1 MRPEGRGTAREMER
15 LRYTYR
21 RRLAGLSDDELEE
34 EARRVGEMVAR
45 LKRRLHEL
53 EAEMA
58 ALDDAT
64 RGDAN
69 AAGDS
74 DERAANEER
83 RHELHAEHQRLYL
96 DLTTDLFR
104 KQAALS
110 AEEVRRWG
118 GE

>member
-1 MRPEGRGTAREMER
+1 MKGGTMYPEGREAARAMER

-21 RRLAGLSDDELEE
+21 RRLAGLSDDELDE
-34 EARRVGEMVAR
+34 EARRVADGVER
-45 LKRRLHEL
+45 LRRRLHAL
-53 EAEMA
+53 EQAIA
-58 ALDDAT
+58 DLDQT
-64 RGDAN
+64 P
-69 AAGDS
+69 S
-74 DERAANEER
+74 VTLDERAAGEER
-83 RHELHAEHQRLYL
+83 RHELQAMRHRLYL